1 MLCLGLCL
9 CQGIATEI
17 AMVDADAS
25 KLTAEAMD
33 MQYGQGF
40 VKNAKVVG
48 SSGKEIAN
56 DKYMIYD
63 CEFCQLKILMS

>member
-1 MLCLGLCL
+1 
-9 CQGIATEI
+9 
-17 AMVDADAS
+17 MVDADAS